1 MKVRIRKLTLAA
13 WLIVLFAVAP
23 SAQESLSPIKAGNKL
38 YAEKQYGLAIKEYQ
52 RVPEKDE
59 SYATAIYNIGVCE
72 YELWR
77 TEEAIEFYR
86 QAIKLKRG
94 NYWKASFALAIALE
108 EENHF
113 AEAKEAYIQSI
124 RASPNEN
131 PWAKFKL
138 GLLEANEGELEF
150 AARLFREASARSGE
164 HVASSHNNL
173 GVMLARMGR
182 LSEAEKEFGIAVK
195 QSRGSITEAEHNLQL
210 CRSLLATAE
219 NRDTIEKLKLSLP
232 TFFR

>member
-1 MKVRIRKLTLAA
+1 M
-13 WLIVLFAVAP
+13 
-23 SAQESLSPIKAGNKL
+23 
-38 YAEKQYGLAIKEYQ
+38 
-52 RVPEKDE
+52 
-59 SYATAIYNIGVCE
+59 
-72 YELWR
+72 
-77 TEEAIEFYR
+77 
-86 QAIKLKRG
+86 
-94 NYWKASFALAIALE
+94 
-108 EENHF
+108 

-124 RASPNEN
+124 RTSPNEN

-138 GLLEANEGELEF
+138 GLLEANEGGLEF

-182 LSEAEKEFGIAVK
+182 LSEAEKEFGIALK

-210 CRSLLATAE
+210 CRSLLATVE
-219 NRDTIEKLKLSLP
+219 NRDTIENLKLSLP